1 MSSTIDSNASF
12 GCFPPL
18 LCPIRDN
25 TFHRGHTLTRVAY
38 GAGAQVTIAQFALR
52 AEYERISASDGNPDL
67 LSLSIIWRL

>member
-1 MSSTIDSNASF
+1 
-12 GCFPPL
+12 
-18 LCPIRDN
+18 
-25 TFHRGHTLTRVAY
+25 LTRVAY